1 MMGRSAL
8 RLGVGGFSGIVTA
21 WLAAASAC
29 ASEGYALS
37 RGQYWVTDW
46 AARPVNSL
54 VADVDGDGR
63 ADLVAFDPTG
73 DASLWVYRTSV
84 LGKPS
89 PLVAA
94 RKGFG
99 RNGMAAIAGRF
110 TKGAGEDVLAV
121 FADGSVRVAWGT
133 RRGHAAYERDDLAV
147 TIAPGMRPRP
157 PIRLVAGE
165 FDGDG
170 LADAIVV
177 DDSGK
182 VLLLRNETAGASP
195 PRFRCEEV
203 EGTVPPKVAQL
214 TAGHFVAGGR
224 AELVWKDGAN
234 IVFRAGLTFSPGAHP
249 RLDPATRLMTAAP
262 AEKVMV
268 GRFLGAA
275 TCDVLIGRRLLP
287 GGVPSRALEVTT
299 LPTAAEMKGDRRWIV
314 GDFDGNGRDDLLR
327 QRESGPPFAGWVAP
341 EQPWWSSHYSRWTD
355 PFLAHDT
362 LIHFSS
368 LEGDEHKGFISS
380 SGDGLLDDWKT
391 GRVRPGGLDL
401 KSIGCRVGR
410 RDVIVEVERIDSI
423 NFDRLKAEVDFT
435 VRAFAQAHVPNPDGS
450 RGIAVHVIYRE
461 PTPHSRVDDVRRRI
475 FHDYPQKEHQ
485 GVVHT
490 MFCVDPRDQGF
501 GTAMMMS
508 AVGSFTTSDVILDVM
523 THEFGHELGLNHDGY
538 QPHNCPIY
546 PSLMSY
552 TYQDKLNGRAE
563 LKQLSAGALG
573 SILLDERRLSER
585 LPVPIERVRFLANEP
600 YFYQL
605 RPAGGS
611 TLVDWNWNGVF
622 GEEGVV
628 ADINYSHFTD
638 IGRRRFELGAS
649 ETAPALATVGDG
661 PAERLLLFSSSVRG
675 NSPRPAPDAPA
686 AAANLGPER
695 PGALVVQAWQ
705 GEDRDRDGKRWSTET
720 VVEANGVIG
729 DPTAVS
735 GGSAV
740 WVAYPTAA
748 GVRLRP
754 VALGRQADA
763 TARVGA
769 PVPIEQ
775 SNGATPS
782 LSTLGDGLALFLWRE
797 PGRPVGVR
805 RLAPTA
811 TGLEMGPELE
821 LPIDSV
827 VPVAAAAGPK
837 RGLLPTVWVAS
848 IGGPDPQH
856 PRAVIHHYA
865 SEGGGRARFLEVGSN
880 VVDGSFAR
888 RPLALLCAP
897 EHGLEAGRI
906 YVFAGGRYW
915 VENRIEAVATPWAEQ
930 TVSINVRNGP
940 RNGWLH
946 RRYYAPGE
954 FDSRS
959 APGVCWFRDDIAY
972 ANRLH
977 SSRPDQNDR
986 LLLGFTAT
994 GAFDT
999 MTDFNDF
1006 AFIAEI
1012 GLSHSLMTVSE

>member
-1 MMGRSAL
+1 
-8 RLGVGGFSGIVTA
+8 
-21 WLAAASAC
+21 
-29 ASEGYALS
+29 
-37 RGQYWVTDW
+37 
-46 AARPVNSL
+46 
-54 VADVDGDGR
+54 
-63 ADLVAFDPTG
+63 
-73 DASLWVYRTSV
+73 
-84 LGKPS
+84 
-89 PLVAA
+89 
-94 RKGFG
+94 
-99 RNGMAAIAGRF
+99 
-110 TKGAGEDVLAV
+110 
-121 FADGSVRVAWGT
+121 
-133 RRGHAAYERDDLAV
+133 
-147 TIAPGMRPRP
+147 MR
-157 PIRLVAGE
+157 
-165 FDGDG
+165 
-170 LADAIVV
+170 
-177 DDSGK
+177 
-182 VLLLRNETAGASP
+182 
-195 PRFRCEEV
+195 
-203 EGTVPPKVAQL
+203 
-214 TAGHFVAGGR
+214 
-224 AELVWKDGAN
+224 
-234 IVFRAGLTFSPGAHP
+234 
-249 RLDPATRLMTAAP
+249 
-262 AEKVMV
+262 
-268 GRFLGAA
+268 
-275 TCDVLIGRRLLP
+275 
-287 GGVPSRALEVTT
+287 
-299 LPTAAEMKGDRRWIV
+299 
-314 GDFDGNGRDDLLR
+314 
-327 QRESGPPFAGWVAP
+327 
-341 EQPWWSSHYSRWTD
+341 WSD

-368 LEGDEHKGFISS
+368 LEGDQHKGYISS

-410 RDVIVEVERIDSI
+410 HDVIVEVERFDSV
-423 NFDRLKAEVDFT
+423 NFDLLKAEVDIT
-435 VRAFAQAHVPNPDGS
+435 ARAFAQAHVPNPDGS
-450 RGIAVHVIYRE
+450 RGIALHVIYPE
-461 PTPHSRVDDVRRRI
+461 PTPRSRVDDIRRRM
-475 FHDYPQKEHQ
+475 FADYPPRQRR

-490 MFCVDPRDQGF
+490 MFCGDPRNPGF
-501 GTAMMMS
+501 GAATIMS
-508 AVGSFTTSDVILDVM
+508 GVGAFTTNDVILDVM

-563 LKQLSAGALG
+563 LKQLSSGALG

-605 RPAGGS
+605 RPADGS

-638 IGRRRFELGAS
+638 IGRRRYELGAS
-649 ETAPALATVGDG
+649 ETAPHWQPWATGQRSDCCSSPAACVAIRPALPRTPPPLPRTSALSV
-661 PAERLLLFSSSVRG
+661 RVHSSSKRGRVR
-675 NSPRPAPDAPA
+675 
-686 AAANLGPER
+686 
-695 PGALVVQAWQ
+695 
-705 GEDRDRDGKRWSTET
+705 
-720 VVEANGVIG
+720 
-729 DPTAVS
+729 TATATVS
-735 GGSAV
+735 GGQPRRWLRRTASSA
-740 WVAYPTAA
+740 T
-748 GVRLRP
+748 RLRCR
-754 VALGRQADA
+754 VAARSGSLTPRRPGFACGRWHSDVRR
-763 TARVGA
+763 TRPPGSRA

-775 SNGATPS
+775 SNRADPS
-782 LSTLGDGLALFLWRE
+782 LSTLGDGLALFLWRRAG
-797 PGRPVGVR
+797 PAGRR
-805 RLAPTA
+805 APTAPQA

-827 VPVAAAAGPK
+827 VPVAAVAGPK

-848 IGGPDPQH
+848 IGGPDPHH

-865 SEGGGRARFLEVGSN
+865 SEGGGRAGFSRSGRTWST
-880 VVDGSFAR
+880 AR
-888 RPLALLCAP
+888 SPGALWPSSGAP

-946 RRYYAPGE
+946 RRYYSPGE

-972 ANRLH
+972 ANRRH

>member
-8 RLGVGGFSGIVTA
+8 RLGLGGFSGIVTA

-37 RGQYWVTDW
+37 RGQYWLTDW
-46 AARPVNSL
+46 AARPVLSL

-63 ADLVAFDPTG
+63 ADLVAFDPRG
-73 DASLWVYRTSV
+73 DASLWVHRTSI
-84 LGKPS
+84 LGKPT
-89 PLVAA
+89 PQVAA

-99 RNGMAAIAGRF
+99 RQGSRAIAGRF

-121 FADGSVRVAWGT
+121 FDDGSVRIASGT
-133 RRGHAAYERDDLAV
+133 RRGAAAYARDDLAA
-147 TIAPGMRPRP
+147 TIAPGMRPRS

-170 LADAIVV
+170 MIDALIV
-177 DDSGK
+177 DDAGK
-182 VLLLRNETAGASP
+182 LLLLRNETAAASSP
-195 PRFRCEEV
+195 KFRCEEI
-203 EGTVPPKVAQL
+203 EGALPPKVSQVA
-214 TAGHFVAGGR
+214 AGHFVAGGR
-224 AELVWKDGAN
+224 AELVWKDGEN
-234 IVFRAGLTFSPGAHP
+234 IIFRAGLTFSTGGRP
-249 RLDPATRLMTAAP
+249 RLDPATRLLTAEP
-262 AEKVMV
+262 ADRVMV
-268 GRFLGAA
+268 GRFRGGA
-275 TCDVLIGRRLLP
+275 TCDMIIGRRLLP
-287 GGVPSRALEVTT
+287 GGDPSRAFEVAT
-299 LPTAAEMKGDRRWIV
+299 LPTPAEASGDRHWIV

-327 QRESGPPFAGWVAP
+327 QRESGPPFIGWVAP
-341 EQPWWSSHYSRWTD
+341 EPPWWSSHYSRWTD

-368 LEGDEHKGFISS
+368 LEGDQHKGYISS
-380 SGDGLLDDWKT
+380 SDDGLLDDWKT

-410 RDVIVEVERIDSI
+410 RDLIVEVERFDSV
-423 NFDRLKAEVDFT
+423 NFALLKAGVNIT
-435 VRAFAQAHVPNPDGS
+435 TRRFAEAHVANPDGS
-450 RGIAVHVIYRE
+450 RGIALHVIYRE
-461 PTPHSRVDDVRRRI
+461 PTPDEQLDLVKKTFNER
-475 FHDYPQKEHQ
+475 YPPRDHR
-485 GVVHT
+485 GVVHM
-490 MFCVDPRDQGF
+490 MFCGPFGAAQMMSDKGGF
-501 GTAMMMS
+501 GTSTEVHDMMS
-508 AVGSFTTSDVILDVM
+508 
-523 THEFGHELGLNHDGY
+523 HELGHELGLNHDGY
-538 QPHNCPIY
+538 QTHNSPIY

-552 TYQDKLNGRAE
+552 TYQNTTDGHDSRYSDGSLRSLLLN
-563 LKQLSAGALG
+563 
-573 SILLDERRLSER
+573 ERKLSER
-585 LPVPIERVRFLANEP
+585 LPVPIERVRFLANGP

-622 GEEGVV
+622 GEESVV
-628 ADINYSHFTD
+628 ADINYSHLTD
-638 IGRRRFELGAS
+638 IGPRRYEIGSS

-661 PAERLLLFSSSVRG
+661 PAERLLLFSGSVRG
-675 NSPRPAPDAPA
+675 NSPRPVADAPA
-686 AAANLGPER
+686 SAASLGPER
-695 PGALVVQAWQ
+695 PGALVVRAWQ
-705 GEDRDRDGKRWSTET
+705 GDDRDRDGKRWSAET

-735 GGSAV
+735 FGGGV

-754 VALGRQADA
+754 VALGRQVDA
-763 TARVGA
+763 TPRVGE

-775 SNGATPS
+775 SNGADPS
-782 LSTLGDGLALFLWRE
+782 LSALGDGLALFLWRG

-811 TGLEMGPELE
+811 TGLETGPELE

-827 VPVAAAAGPK
+827 VPVAAVAGPK

-848 IGGPDPQH
+848 IGGPDPHH

-888 RPLALLCAP
+888 RPLALLWRP

-946 RRYYAPGE
+946 RRYYSPGE

-977 SSRPDQNDR
+977 SPQPDRNDR
-986 LLLGFTAT
+986 LILGFTAS
-994 GAFDT
+994 GACDT
-999 MTDFNDF
+999 MTDFNDY